1 MPEMDPETIYRRRWL
16 ALAVLSLSLVVVGMS
31 NTILNIAIPHL
42 SKDLGASNSQLQW
55 IVDGYVIVFAGL
67 ILTMGSLGDR
77 FGRKGALSLGLVL
90 FTIANIGAA
99 WSTSSAVLIAWRM
112 FMGIGAALVMPAT
125 LSLLTNI
132 FHDPVERARAI
143 GVWAGVAA
151 IGIVA
156 GPIIGGA
163 LLAHF
168 WWGSVFLVVVPVT
181 LIAIV
186 AGYWILPRSKDPTA
200 PRIDPVGA
208 FLSIVAL
215 MTLLWGLIQAPSYGW
230 LSPSILTA
238 FGVGIVL
245 GLAFVSWELHSD
257 HPMLDMRFFTSRRF
271 SAANAGMTMV
281 FFAMM
286 GSSFLITQQL
296 QFVMGYSPLKAGVA
310 MIPIAV
316 PLLVLGPVSARL
328 VEHVGTKIVVGAGL
342 ILAAIGLAW
351 MSRLTIGSD
360 YWDLLYPMVVLASGM
375 GLTMAP
381 ATESIM
387 GSIPREKA
395 GIGSAMNDTTRQV
408 GGALGV
414 AVIGSVLASVYRP
427 NVTENLASTG
437 LAKIAGGRGPIAEQA
452 QQAIG
457 AIHDQLG
464 AAFVVAD
471 KLPGGP
477 HGRLG
482 ASVIHAAQSAFVDGF
497 AGAVLVGALAAL
509 VGAVIVFL
517 FLPARGD
524 DNASTVAG
532 VDAATTPA
540 TVAGDPPPTSEI
552 TLDDPM
558 SDVAPALAAPPDAG
572 DQPLVR
578 SESP

>member
-1 MPEMDPETIYRRRWL
+1 MPGMDEDTIHQRRWL

-31 NTILNIAIPHL
+31 NTILNVAIPHL
-42 SKDLGASNSQLQW
+42 SRDLGASNSQLQW

-77 FGRKGALSLGLVL
+77 FGRKGALGLGLIL
-90 FTIANIGAA
+90 FTLGNIGAA
-99 WSTSSAVLIAWRM
+99 WATSSMTLIAWRM
-112 FMGIGAALVMPAT
+112 FMGVGAALVMPAT

-132 FHDPVERARAI
+132 FHDPKERARAI

-181 LIAIV
+181 LVAIA
-186 AGYWILPRSKDPTA
+186 AGYWVLPRSKDPSA

-208 FLSIVAL
+208 ALSIVAL
-215 MTLLWGLIQAPSYGW
+215 MTLLWALIQAPTYGW
-230 LSPSILTA
+230 LSPTIL
-238 FGVGIVL
+238 
-245 GLAFVSWELHSD
+245 LAFLAGLVVGTLFVLWELHSD
-257 HPMLDMRFFTSRRF
+257 HPMLDMRFFANRRF
-271 SAANAGMTMV
+271 SAANAGMTLV

-296 QFVMGYSPLKAGVA
+296 QFVMGYSALKAGLA

-316 PLLVLGPVSARL
+316 PLLILGPVSARL
-328 VEHVGTKIVVGAGL
+328 VERIGTKIVVGSGL
-342 ILAAIGLAW
+342 VLAALGLAW

-360 YWDLLYPMVVLASGM
+360 YLDLLGPMVVLASGM

-437 LAKIAGGRGPIAEQA
+437 LAEIAAGHGSTAAQA
-452 QQAIG
+452 QQAIQ

-471 KLPGGP
+471 RLPGGT
-477 HGRLG
+477 HGSLG
-482 ASVIHAAQSAFVDGF
+482 SSVIHAAQSAFVDGF
-497 AGAVLVGALAAL
+497 AGAVLVGALVAL
-509 VGAVIVFL
+509 VGAAVVFA
-517 FLPARGD
+517 FLPARATDQLEPSDPGEAGPQD
-524 DNASTVAG
+524 RTGVRPGIDGRTWSGGGTDPERPGQVPVA
-532 VDAATTPA
+532 
-540 TVAGDPPPTSEI
+540 AGPVEPEGP
-552 TLDDPM
+552 
-558 SDVAPALAAPPDAG
+558 
-572 DQPLVR
+572 
-578 SESP
+578 